1 MTEVNK
7 LHRVDETNNHNNNI
21 VSEQIC
27 CSPEFSEG
35 CKDLEY
41 DQPVEMPDSK

>member
-7 LHRVDETNNHNNNI
+7 LHRVDEKDNHDNM
-21 VSEQIC
+21 VVCEQTC

-35 CKDLEY
+35 CKDLECNG
-41 DQPVEMPDSK
+41 PEEMPDSR